1 LWSLSFLLEG
11 RMMVKFVNLILGL
24 ATAVGTVLPVAA
36 DTLYKNGFWFKDGT
50 FQQHDVYVKEGR
62 FSNLQAATASSQV
75 IDVTGL
81 YLLPPFAEGHN
92 HQLQNSWLVS
102 RFSDKY
108 VADGILYGLMLG
120 GDAFSAQQ
128 ARQQLAADGTLDVL
142 ISGTTVT
149 SSDGHP
155 LQMILQPGPDG
166 VVPTKKQVLD
176 KWVIAVDSLADID
189 KKMPLIV
196 KGKPQLVK
204 LILVHSEDDTRR
216 NNAKFDGVNGLRP
229 ELIKPLVRKLKQQQI
244 RVIAHTESAADFAT
258 AVEAGVDSVAHL
270 PGYHWWAGKTAADYR
285 LSDEAIATAKAKQV
299 AVMTTTGLTSLF
311 KLPQTELAQVQAL
324 QKSNLQRL
332 QAQGVTLLVGSDRFD
347 SNVLSEIYYLDALQV
362 LSRGDLLKM
371 LVQHTPQFIFP
382 TRQIGQITPG
392 YEASF
397 VAVKQNPLKQMTAL
411 NDVVLRVRQGK
422 ELVLP
427 QPGE

>member
-1 LWSLSFLLEG
+1 MRFFNLL
-11 RMMVKFVNLILGL
+11 FGL
-24 ATAVGTVLPVAA
+24 AAAVGTAMPVAA

-50 FQQHDVYVKEGR
+50 FQQQDVYVKEGR
-62 FSNLQAATASSQV
+62 FSNPQAATANSKV
-75 IDVTGL
+75 VDVAGL

-92 HQLQNSWLVS
+92 HQLQNAWLVN
-102 RFSDKY
+102 RFSAKY

-128 ARQQLAADGTLDVL
+128 ARQQLAADGRLDVL

-166 VVPTKKQVLD
+166 VVPTKQQVLD

-189 KKMPLIV
+189 SKMPLMV
-196 KGKPQLVK
+196 QGKPQLVK
-204 LILVHSEDDTRR
+204 LIQVHSEDQTRR

-229 ELIKPLVRKLKQQQI
+229 ELVKPLVKKLQQQQI
-244 RVIAHTESAADFAT
+244 RVIAHTESAADFAV

-270 PGYHWWAGKTAADYR
+270 PGYQWWPGKTAADYR
-285 LSDEAIATAKAKQV
+285 LSDEAIATAKAKGV
-299 AVMTTTGLTSLF
+299 AVMTTTGVTALF
-311 KLPQTELAQVQAL
+311 NMSASQLADVKAL

-332 QAQGVTLLVGSDRFD
+332 LAQGVTLLAGSDRFD

-362 LSRGDLLKM
+362 LSRSDLLKM

-382 TRQIGQITPG
+382 TRQIGQISPG

-397 VAVKQNPLKQMTAL
+397 VAVKQNPLQQMTAL
-411 NDVVLRVRQGK
+411 NDVVLRVRHGK
-422 ELVLP
+422 ELSVP
-427 QPGE
+427 QPAE